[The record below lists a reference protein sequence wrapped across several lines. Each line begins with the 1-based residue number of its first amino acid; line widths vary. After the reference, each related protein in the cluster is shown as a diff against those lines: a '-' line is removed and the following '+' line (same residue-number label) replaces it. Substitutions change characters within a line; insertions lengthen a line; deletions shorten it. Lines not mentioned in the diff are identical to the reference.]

1 MRLPSALFVMSAAP
15 CGLTFAIAVH
25 NALPCGPP
33 RMPKRMHASPHE
45 NQSGCIV
52 RIPNKPIAL
61 RDPVTQAGH
70 SGTIH
75 HARNGHVR
83 PLYQ

>member
-1 MRLPSALFVMSAAP
+1 
-15 CGLTFAIAVH
+15 
-25 NALPCGPP
+25 
-33 RMPKRMHASPHE
+33 MPKRMHASPHE